1 MILPLTIQDVS
12 FEIGGIRLIKDLN
25 CTLEAGPRTMILG
38 ANGAGKSLFLRLCH
52 GLIRPTTGR
61 VLWQGAKGRDPA
73 DAQAMVFQ
81 RPVMLRRS
89 VAANV
94 DYALKLRGMAAA
106 ERRAAVEDALGHTG
120 LRRLA
125 DNPARV
131 LSVGEQQKLAL
142 ARAWALQPEVLFLDE
157 PTASLDPTATHA
169 VEQIINAIDA
179 AGTRIVMTT
188 HDLGQARRLGDE
200 VMFLNRGRLLEKT
213 PAERFFSEPE
223 NDLAQAFLKGELLW
237 WQRGRDN
244 LKKNRP
250 NREDND
256 DEKADDGNGNGIGG
270 ACLCRAWGRS
280 GGGGNVHHRRLDH
293 LDPELRPL
301 RLHPAP
307 VHHQDGYHG
316 PRHRRR
322 HRTGGSSG

>member
-125 DNPARV
+125 NNPARV

-157 PTASLDPTATHA
+157 PTASLDPAATHA

-200 VMFLNRGRLLEKT
+200 VMFLNRGRLLEKAL
-213 PAERFFSEPE
+213 AERFFSEPE

-244 LKKNRP
+244 LKRKP
-250 NREDND
+250 P
-256 DEKADDGNGNGIGG
+256 KQ
-270 ACLCRAWGRS
+270 
-280 GGGGNVHHRRLDH
+280 RR
-293 LDPELRPL
+293 
-301 RLHPAP
+301 
-307 VHHQDGYHG
+307 Q
-316 PRHRRR
+316 
-322 HRTGGSSG
+322 

>member
-1 MILPLTIQDVS
+1 MILPLTFQDVS

-157 PTASLDPTATHA
+157 PTASLDPAATHA

-244 LKKNRP
+244 LKRKP
-250 NREDND
+250 P
-256 DEKADDGNGNGIGG
+256 KQ
-270 ACLCRAWGRS
+270 
-280 GGGGNVHHRRLDH
+280 RR
-293 LDPELRPL
+293 
-301 RLHPAP
+301 
-307 VHHQDGYHG
+307 Q
-316 PRHRRR
+316 
-322 HRTGGSSG
+322 

>member
-1 MILPLTIQDVS
+1 MILPLTFQNVS

-157 PTASLDPTATHA
+157 PTASLDPAATHA

-200 VMFLNRGRLLEKT
+200 VMFLNRGRLLEKAL
-213 PAERFFSEPE
+213 AERFFSEPE

-237 WQRGRDN
+237 WQRGR
-244 LKKNRP
+244 
-250 NREDND
+250 
-256 DEKADDGNGNGIGG
+256 
-270 ACLCRAWGRS
+270 S
-280 GGGGNVHHRRLDH
+280 GPILHQPEGFDPVRIH
-293 LDPELRPL
+293 LPP
-301 RLHPAP
+301 
-307 VHHQDGYHG
+307 
-316 PRHRRR
+316 
-322 HRTGGSSG
+322 T

>member
-1 MILPLTIQDVS
+1 MILPLTFQNVS

-157 PTASLDPTATHA
+157 PTASLDPAATHA

-244 LKKNRP
+244 LKRNPPKQ
-250 NREDND
+250 
-256 DEKADDGNGNGIGG
+256 
-270 ACLCRAWGRS
+270 
-280 GGGGNVHHRRLDH
+280 RR
-293 LDPELRPL
+293 
-301 RLHPAP
+301 
-307 VHHQDGYHG
+307 Q
-316 PRHRRR
+316 
-322 HRTGGSSG
+322 

>member
-1 MILPLTIQDVS
+1 MILPLTFQDVS

-120 LRRLA
+120 LRRLSLT
-125 DNPARV
+125 PARV
-131 LSVGEQQKLAL
+131 LSIGEQQKLAL

-200 VMFLNRGRLLEKT
+200 VMFLNRGRLLEMA
-213 PAERFFSEPE
+213 PADRFFKKPE
-223 NDLAQAFLKGELLW
+223 TDLAQAFLKGELLW
-237 WQRGRDN
+237 WERGRDN
-244 LKKNRP
+244 LKRKP
-250 NREDND
+250 P
-256 DEKADDGNGNGIGG
+256 KQ
-270 ACLCRAWGRS
+270 
-280 GGGGNVHHRRLDH
+280 RRQ
-293 LDPELRPL
+293 R
-301 RLHPAP
+301 
-307 VHHQDGYHG
+307 
-316 PRHRRR
+316 
-322 HRTGGSSG
+322 

>member
-157 PTASLDPTATHA
+157 PTASLDPAATHA

-200 VMFLNRGRLLEKT
+200 VMFLNLGRLLEKT

-244 LKKNRP
+244 LKRNLPKQ
-250 NREDND
+250 
-256 DEKADDGNGNGIGG
+256 
-270 ACLCRAWGRS
+270 
-280 GGGGNVHHRRLDH
+280 RR
-293 LDPELRPL
+293 
-301 RLHPAP
+301 
-307 VHHQDGYHG
+307 Q
-316 PRHRRR
+316 
-322 HRTGGSSG
+322 

>member
-1 MILPLTIQDVS
+1 MILPLTFQNVS

-157 PTASLDPTATHA
+157 PTASLDPAATHA

-200 VMFLNRGRLLEKT
+200 VMFLNRGRLLEKA

-237 WQRGRDN
+237 
-244 LKKNRP
+244 
-250 NREDND
+250 
-256 DEKADDGNGNGIGG
+256 
-270 ACLCRAWGRS
+270 
-280 GGGGNVHHRRLDH
+280 
-293 LDPELRPL
+293 
-301 RLHPAP
+301 
-307 VHHQDGYHG
+307 
-316 PRHRRR
+316 
-322 HRTGGSSG
+322 

>member
-157 PTASLDPTATHA
+157 PTASLDPAATHA

-223 NDLAQAFLKGELLW
+223 NDLAQAFLKGQLLW

-244 LKKNRP
+244 LKKKRP
-250 NREDND
+250 NR
-256 DEKADDGNGNGIGG
+256 
-270 ACLCRAWGRS
+270 
-280 GGGGNVHHRRLDH
+280 RR
-293 LDPELRPL
+293 
-301 RLHPAP
+301 
-307 VHHQDGYHG
+307 Q
-316 PRHRRR
+316 
-322 HRTGGSSG
+322 

>member
-1 MILPLTIQDVS
+1 MILPLTFQDVS

-25 CTLEAGPRTMILG
+25 CTLEAGSRTMILG

-120 LRRLA
+120 LRRLSLT
-125 DNPARV
+125 PARV
-131 LSVGEQQKLAL
+131 LSIGEQQKLAL

-157 PTASLDPTATHA
+157 PTASLDPAATHA

-179 AGTRIVMTT
+179 AGTRIIMTT

-200 VMFLNRGRLLEKT
+200 VMFLNRGRLLEMA
-213 PAERFFSEPE
+213 PAERFFNKPE
-223 NDLAQAFLKGELLW
+223 NDLARAFLKGELLW
-237 WQRGRDN
+237 WQRGRDD
-244 LKKNRP
+244 LEGKPPKQ
-250 NREDND
+250 
-256 DEKADDGNGNGIGG
+256 
-270 ACLCRAWGRS
+270 
-280 GGGGNVHHRRLDH
+280 RR
-293 LDPELRPL
+293 
-301 RLHPAP
+301 
-307 VHHQDGYHG
+307 Q
-316 PRHRRR
+316 
-322 HRTGGSSG
+322 

>member
-1 MILPLTIQDVS
+1 MILPLTFQDVS

-157 PTASLDPTATHA
+157 PTASLDPAATHA
-169 VEQIINAIDA
+169 VEQIINAIDD

-200 VMFLNRGRLLEKT
+200 VMFLNRGRLLEKN

-244 LKKNRP
+244 LKRNPPKQ
-250 NREDND
+250 
-256 DEKADDGNGNGIGG
+256 
-270 ACLCRAWGRS
+270 
-280 GGGGNVHHRRLDH
+280 RR
-293 LDPELRPL
+293 
-301 RLHPAP
+301 
-307 VHHQDGYHG
+307 Q
-316 PRHRRR
+316 
-322 HRTGGSSG
+322 

>member
-1 MILPLTIQDVS
+1 MILPLTFQDVS
-12 FEIGGIRLIKDLN
+12 FELGGIRLIKDLN

-157 PTASLDPTATHA
+157 PTASLDPAATHA

-200 VMFLNRGRLLEKT
+200 VMFLNRGRLLEKAL
-213 PAERFFSEPE
+213 AERFFSEPE

-244 LKKNRP
+244 LKKKP
-250 NREDND
+250 P
-256 DEKADDGNGNGIGG
+256 KQ
-270 ACLCRAWGRS
+270 
-280 GGGGNVHHRRLDH
+280 RR
-293 LDPELRPL
+293 
-301 RLHPAP
+301 
-307 VHHQDGYHG
+307 Q
-316 PRHRRR
+316 
-322 HRTGGSSG
+322 

>member
-157 PTASLDPTATHA
+157 PTASLDPAATHA

-200 VMFLNRGRLLEKT
+200 VMFLNRGRLLEKAL
-213 PAERFFSEPE
+213 AERFFSEPE

-244 LKKNRP
+244 LKRNPPKQ
-250 NREDND
+250 
-256 DEKADDGNGNGIGG
+256 
-270 ACLCRAWGRS
+270 
-280 GGGGNVHHRRLDH
+280 RR
-293 LDPELRPL
+293 
-301 RLHPAP
+301 
-307 VHHQDGYHG
+307 Q
-316 PRHRRR
+316 
-322 HRTGGSSG
+322 

>member
-200 VMFLNRGRLLEKT
+200 VMFLNRGRLLEKAL
-213 PAERFFSEPE
+213 AERFFSEPE

-244 LKKNRP
+244 LKRKP
-250 NREDND
+250 P
-256 DEKADDGNGNGIGG
+256 KQ
-270 ACLCRAWGRS
+270 
-280 GGGGNVHHRRLDH
+280 RR
-293 LDPELRPL
+293 
-301 RLHPAP
+301 
-307 VHHQDGYHG
+307 Q
-316 PRHRRR
+316 
-322 HRTGGSSG
+322 

>member
-1 MILPLTIQDVS
+1 MILPLTFQDVS

-157 PTASLDPTATHA
+157 PTASLDPAATHA

-244 LKKNRP
+244 LKRNPPKQ
-250 NREDND
+250 
-256 DEKADDGNGNGIGG
+256 
-270 ACLCRAWGRS
+270 
-280 GGGGNVHHRRLDH
+280 RR
-293 LDPELRPL
+293 
-301 RLHPAP
+301 
-307 VHHQDGYHG
+307 Q
-316 PRHRRR
+316 
-322 HRTGGSSG
+322 

>member
-120 LRRLA
+120 LQRLA

-157 PTASLDPTATHA
+157 PTASLDPAATHA

-244 LKKNRP
+244 LKRKP
-250 NREDND
+250 P
-256 DEKADDGNGNGIGG
+256 KQ
-270 ACLCRAWGRS
+270 
-280 GGGGNVHHRRLDH
+280 RR
-293 LDPELRPL
+293 
-301 RLHPAP
+301 
-307 VHHQDGYHG
+307 Q
-316 PRHRRR
+316 
-322 HRTGGSSG
+322 

>member
-1 MILPLTIQDVS
+1 MILPLTFQDVS

-157 PTASLDPTATHA
+157 PTASLDPAATHA

-237 WQRGRDN
+237 WQRGRGN
-244 LKKNRP
+244 LKRKP
-250 NREDND
+250 P
-256 DEKADDGNGNGIGG
+256 KQ
-270 ACLCRAWGRS
+270 
-280 GGGGNVHHRRLDH
+280 RR
-293 LDPELRPL
+293 
-301 RLHPAP
+301 
-307 VHHQDGYHG
+307 Q
-316 PRHRRR
+316 
-322 HRTGGSSG
+322 

>member
-1 MILPLTIQDVS
+1 MILPLTFQDVS
-12 FEIGGIRLIKDLN
+12 FELGGIRLIKDLN

-120 LRRLA
+120 LQRLA

-157 PTASLDPTATHA
+157 PTANLDPAATHA

-200 VMFLNRGRLLEKT
+200 VMFLNRGRLLEKAL
-213 PAERFFSEPE
+213 AERFFSEPE

-237 WQRGRDN
+237 WQRGRGN
-244 LKKNRP
+244 LKRKP
-250 NREDND
+250 P
-256 DEKADDGNGNGIGG
+256 KQ
-270 ACLCRAWGRS
+270 
-280 GGGGNVHHRRLDH
+280 RR
-293 LDPELRPL
+293 
-301 RLHPAP
+301 
-307 VHHQDGYHG
+307 Q
-316 PRHRRR
+316 
-322 HRTGGSSG
+322 